1 MKKNSTIP
9 LYTSIR
15 GTKKDSLVV
24 EAEWPGRVAR
34 IPSGEN
40 GFGYDPL
47 FIPEGKKQTAAELSS
62 EEKQDQSSGSSN
74 EKIECRVET
83 MAGRR
88 EIDAVFS
95 SK

>member
-9 LYTSIR
+9 LYISIC
-15 GTKKDSLVV
+15 GTQKDSLVV

-62 EEKQDQSSGSSN
+62 EEKN
-74 EKIECRVET
+74 KISHRAQAMKKLSAEWKQWLEGER
-83 MAGRR
+83 
-88 EIDAVFS
+88 
-95 SK
+95 

>member
-9 LYTSIR
+9 LYVSIR
-15 GTKKDSLVV
+15 GTQKDSLVV

-74 EKIECRVET
+74 EKLSAEWKQWLE
-83 MAGRR
+83 G

>member
-9 LYTSIR
+9 LYVSIR
-15 GTKKDSLVV
+15 GTQKDSLVV
-24 EAEWPGRVAR
+24 EAPGRVAR

-62 EEKQDQSSGSSN
+62 EEKTRSVIGLKQ
-74 EKIECRVET
+74 
-83 MAGRR
+83 
-88 EIDAVFS
+88 
-95 SK
+95 